1 MGDIRTGTASWTDP
15 SLIGSG
21 WYPDDATTPQRRLGY
36 YASRFPV
43 VEVDS
48 AYYALPRA
56 PVAQLWAER
65 TPDGFTFNVK
75 AFSLLT
81 HHPTRV
87 SALPVELRG
96 AAAGAVNRRG
106 VLYLHAA
113 APDLVEQVW
122 DRFRG
127 ALEPLRRAGRLGAV
141 LFQFPQWFPY
151 GEDTLRYLLECRD
164 RCAPLR
170 VCVEFRNRTWLDSGH
185 RERTLAFLRGHGL
198 PYVCV
203 DMPQGHASSVPPVAE
218 AVSDLAVVRFHG
230 RSEHWAGGDKR
241 RRFGYRYSDEE
252 LAEWVPRVG
261 RLAERAASVHV
272 LFNNCLR
279 DYAVRNAERF
289 TGLLRAAELPVLP
302 PPRPTAESSWSQK

>member
-1 MGDIRTGTASWTDP
+1 MSDIRTGTASWTDP
-15 SLIGSG
+15 SLIESG
-21 WYPDDATTPQRRLGY
+21 WYPDEATTPERRLGH
-36 YASRFPV
+36 YASRFPI

-48 AYYALPRA
+48 TYYALPSESVSR
-56 PVAQLWAER
+56 LWVER
-65 TPDGFTFNVK
+65 TPDGFTFNIK
-75 AFSLLT
+75 AFSLFT

-87 SALPVELRG
+87 SALPVELHG
-96 AAAGAVNRRG
+96 AAANAINRKG
-106 VLYLHAA
+106 NLYLRDASRA
-113 APDLVEQVW
+113 LVDQVW
-122 DRFRG
+122 ERFRA
-127 ALEPLRRAGRLGAV
+127 ALEPLRRSGRLGAV

-151 GEDTLRYLLECRD
+151 GEANLRYLLECRD

-170 VCVEFRNRTWLDSGH
+170 VCVEFRNRTWLDAEH
-185 RERTLAFLRGHGL
+185 RERTLGFLREHDL

-203 DMPQGHASSVPPVAE
+203 DMPQGHTSSVPPLAE

-230 RSEHWAGGDKR
+230 RSEHWTSGDKR

-261 RLAERAASVHV
+261 ALAERASSVHV

-289 TGLLRAAELPVLP
+289 TELLRAAGLPV
-302 PPRPTAESSWSQK
+302 RPAP